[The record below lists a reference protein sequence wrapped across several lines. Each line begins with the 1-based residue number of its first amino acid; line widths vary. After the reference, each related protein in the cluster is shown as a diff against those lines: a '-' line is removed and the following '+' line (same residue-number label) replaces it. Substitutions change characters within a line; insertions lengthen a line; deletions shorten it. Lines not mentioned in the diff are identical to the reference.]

1 MNRHEPVDPEPAV
14 LDGLERRRRGLR
26 ELASDPRDEHVGL
39 DQVALQHVLTRDP
52 VRQLVVAAGG
62 RLQLERIR
70 QEQGRGESRLGV
82 AVACPVE
89 MSES

>member
-1 MNRHEPVDPEPAV
+1 MSAWIKLPC
-14 LDGLERRRRGLR
+14 
-26 ELASDPRDEHVGL
+26 S
-39 DQVALQHVLTRDP
+39 TSSRDP
-52 VRQLVVAAGG
+52 VRELVVAAGG